1 MKTKILIIGA
11 LVVSSLALL
20 SFQKTDKDYNEMWKK
35 VKESIENDLP
45 ETAEKQLNEIE
56 SAAKRDKNQPQLLKT
71 VLYRQQIFRLKEED
85 PEKAFLAFAESKMNE
100 LGKTET
106 AVLHLEIAKTYADY
120 YEQNQWQLRNNL
132 PIDGDMSQV
141 ELKYWDEKT
150 FRKVIDQHYTEA
162 LKDKETLKNAKTN
175 DYLILFEDQKNVYE
189 NLDYEKTMFEYV
201 FHRVAKY
208 YKEIAS
214 ADDIQPDWNTEI
226 WWADA
231 NDFVKADLGDSD
243 NGIIKC
249 LKIFQEL
256 IAYNQKENNEDVL
269 LYNDV
274 KRYQF
279 VNGIL
284 VENDIFNEKLNALMQ
299 QYAENPMSAEIASV
313 YANSLVDNH
322 SESDS
327 STFGNYRKAFEIC
340 QNTIEKFPK
349 SKGASQ
355 CKDIVKFIEND
366 EINVQMQETQLPN
379 QAIALQL
386 RYRNAEHPYYKI
398 VKVTEDEINSYLNLD
413 GDELL
418 KKLDGK
424 KPAAEQELAL
434 PAETDFCSHST
445 LVALPQLS
453 VGQYYII
460 AKTSKDAQSSE
471 KRAMFRFQVSN
482 LSYVTN
488 NETDAI
494 TLFTLDRKTGKP
506 LANVKVELYTRNY
519 NYKIRKYENTK
530 LADYQSDNNGKVS
543 ISNVKGNNSF
553 FVNLRS
559 GDDALLSGKYM
570 NVPHPSSRNSET
582 YSTTFFTD
590 RAIYR
595 PGQTVY
601 FKGVVVRHQGDDMA
615 LAEGFSE
622 TVHFRD
628 ANYEEISSL
637 LFTADEYGSFD
648 GSFVIPTDRLNGVF
662 RLDCSHGSTTIRV
675 EEYKRPTF
683 EVNFEKPKEQYKLN
697 HDVTIHGSVDAYAG
711 FGLDDVKYTYRVTRR
726 TSFPWRCWWWFYPV
740 VSDEQIDFGEA
751 RTDES
756 GKFAITFNLKPSL
769 KTKPE
774 QQPVFTYEIEVTATS
789 AQGETHSETYSIR
802 AGYNEIC
809 LSTNLNNLVEKSQLE
824 NYRIEVLNMSGQP
837 AKSKVSRKFYRFND
851 NGKMDFFEAS
861 GQRSSFDRQVMSDEE
876 LTKAFPDYDYYSYTN
891 RLKNK
896 VLVYEDVVEIDEKTA
911 LFPEKADL
919 KSGKYYVELQSLD
932 DKLAMN
938 STEFTLFDDKAKALP
953 HTTLSWNSVD
963 KSTAKPGETI
973 TFSIGTSTKDTQ
985 IWVQLLS
992 GQEKRMEKWLKLNNE
1007 ITKLSYKVTEN
1018 DRGGLTWKTIFVK
1031 DGLVKTESQ
1040 SIYVPYD
1047 NLDLNVELATVRD
1060 VLRPGAEEHWE
1071 VTVRDYHNKPVASS
1085 MLAGMYDAS
1094 LDVFASN
1101 SWYFNMKPYTKYANS
1116 FGYDDQF
1123 GFVSSSTNGQYIY
1136 LAALFGFS
1144 LPSDYP
1150 FFDFGYMFYGGAKG
1164 GVMFNRSVAL
1174 DCVEECVVAEE
1185 AMPMP
1190 SPSAAK
1196 MSSNEVADMDGEMI
1210 EEMAQTEGAANVETQ
1225 QEPVPTVREN
1235 FNETAFFFPNL
1246 RTNADG
1252 STTFSFTMPDALTRW
1267 KLMMLAYTKDRKTG
1281 YKTYDFKSSKPV
1293 MIMADMPRYMYDGDT
1308 LWFVANVINTGE
1320 EAVTPKVKLEVF
1332 DAASMKTID
1341 ILASDAM
1348 IAMEEIVPGRSKEVR
1363 WKVAAKKDL
1372 GLLAFRFT
1380 AFAGQFSDA
1389 EQHLLP
1395 VLSSEIFMTQ
1405 TLPITIKAET
1415 EKTFDF
1421 EAIANPNTHERD
1433 YSLTL
1438 NFSTNPVWYAVQSLP
1453 YLADQRTDRAESAFY
1468 VFYANTLSSYIASKI
1483 PNLLNY
1489 IKKWQIE
1496 TPDALLSQ
1504 LEKDQ
1509 DLKAIMLRETPWVME
1524 AKSETEQRSRIS
1536 TLFEINTLSQNQT
1549 ASLKLIAQKQT
1560 SNGGWAWM
1568 EGMPESPY
1576 ISTYILSGFGRLKAM
1591 DALSALSQANQ
1602 NTANQIIDNAVR
1614 YLEYEVADTYREM
1627 RRLKKEW
1634 PIGGMTLNELYA
1646 LSFFPEQKSDKDF
1659 VAAKQYFLGRL
1670 EKEWTDFDF
1679 NMRSKAAVL
1688 LFRSGNEK
1696 TAKLMIQSFKECA
1709 QKDEAIGMYWP
1720 KKYFSFESHIAT
1732 HANIMAAFA
1741 EIENDTEMLDQLRV
1755 WLLTQK
1761 QTNQWENSASTAEA
1775 IYALLLRGTDWLNDD
1790 KEVSL
1795 KLGNQQ
1801 IDMDGAVAGTGFIQR
1816 RWNANEVT
1824 EDMRYLTVDNPT
1836 KHLVWGGLFRQ
1847 YFVPIDE
1854 VKSGE
1859 SAFKISRE
1867 LFVEKTDENGKKLVP
1882 IEKQALK
1889 VGDKLTV
1896 KITFESK
1903 QDMEYVFVKDLRA
1916 AGFEPIEQVSHYE
1929 YNDQMS
1935 YYQTN
1940 TDTDMEFFIEF
1951 LPKGTHQVEYSM
1963 FVTKEGNLSN
1973 GYALIQCLYAPEFSA
1988 YSNGMRVKVE

>member
-71 VLYRQQIFRLKEED
+71 VLYRQQVFRLKEED

-106 AVLHLEIAKTYADY
+106 AVLHLEIAKTYAGF

-208 YKEIAS
+208 YREIAS

-231 NDFVKADLGDSD
+231 KDFVKADLGDSD

-313 YANSLVDNH
+313 YANSLVDNY

-349 SKGASQ
+349 SKGTSQ

-413 GDELL
+413 GDELF
-418 KKLDGK
+418 KKLNGK
-424 KPAAEQELAL
+424 NPAAEQELAL

-460 AKTSKDAQSSE
+460 AKTSKTEQSSE
-471 KRAMFRFQVSN
+471 KRALFRFQVSN

-494 TLFTLDRKTGKP
+494 TLFTLDRKTGMP

-553 FVNLRS
+553 FVNLRN

-570 NVPHPSSRNSET
+570 NVPHPSSRKSET

-601 FKGVVVRHQGDDMA
+601 FKGIVVRHQGDDKA

-622 TVHFRD
+622 TVRFRD
-628 ANYEEISSL
+628 ANYEEIKSL
-637 LFTADEYGSFD
+637 SFTTDEYGSFD

-662 RLDCSHGSTTIRV
+662 RLDGSHGSTTICV

-697 HDVTIHGSVDAYAG
+697 QDVTIHGSVDAYAG

-740 VSDEQIDFGEA
+740 VSDEQIDYGEA

-861 GQRSSFDRQVMSDEE
+861 GQRSRFDRQVMSDEE
-876 LTKAFPDYDYYSYTN
+876 LAKTFPNYDYYSYTN

-992 GQEKRMEKWLKLNNE
+992 GQENRMEKWLKLNNE
-1007 ITKLSYKVTEN
+1007 ITKLTYKVTEN

-1071 VTVRDYHNKPVASS
+1071 VTVRDYHNKPVAASL
-1085 MLAGMYDAS
+1085 LAGMYDAS

-1320 EAVTPKVKLEVF
+1320 EAVTPKAKLEVF

-1405 TLPITIKAET
+1405 SLPITVKAET

-1421 EAIANPNTHERD
+1421 EVIANPNSHERD

-1549 ASLKLIAQKQT
+1549 SSLKLIAQKQT

-1591 DALSALSQANQ
+1591 DAFSSLSKTNQ
-1602 NTANQIIDNAVR
+1602 NTANQIIDKAVR
-1614 YLEYEVADTYREM
+1614 YLEYEVGDTYRRM
-1627 RRLKKEW
+1627 RNLKKEW
-1634 PIGGMTLNELYA
+1634 PIDGSTLNELYA
-1646 LSFFPEQKSDKDF
+1646 LSFFPEQKSDKSF
-1659 VAAKQYFLGRL
+1659 AEAKKYFLGRL

-1775 IYALLLRGTDWLNDD
+1775 VYALLLRGTDWLNDD
-1790 KEVSL
+1790 KEVTL

-1801 IDMDGAVAGTGFIQR
+1801 IDMSGAVAGTGFIQR

-1824 EDMRYLTVDNPT
+1824 EDMRQLTVNNPT

-1854 VKSGE
+1854 VKSDE

-1867 LFVEKTDENGKKLVP
+1867 LFVEKTDENGKILVP

-1916 AGFEPIEQVSHYE
+1916 AGFEPIEQISHYE
-1929 YNDQMS
+1929 HNDQMS

>member
-1 MKTKILIIGA
+1 MKTKLLIIGA

-35 VKESIENDLP
+35 VKESIENNLP

-71 VLYRQQIFRLKEED
+71 VLYRQQIFRQKEED

-106 AVLHLEIAKTYADY
+106 AVLHLEIAKTYAGF

-231 NDFVKADLGDSD
+231 KDFVKADLGDSD

-313 YANSLVDNH
+313 YANSLVDNY

-413 GDELL
+413 GDELF

-553 FVNLRS
+553 FVNLRN

-570 NVPHPSSRNSET
+570 NVPHPNSRNSEI

-601 FKGVVVRHQGDDMA
+601 FKGIVVRHQGDDMA

-622 TVHFRD
+622 TVRFRD

-637 LFTADEYGSFD
+637 LFTTDEYGSFD

-662 RLDCSHGSTTIRV
+662 RLDGSHGSTTIRV

-697 HDVTIHGSVDAYAG
+697 QDVTIHGSVDAYAG

-1116 FGYDDQF
+1116 FDYDDQF

-1150 FFDFGYMFYGGAKG
+1150 FFDFGYMYYGRAKG

-1174 DCVEECVVAEE
+1174 DCVAEECAELKE
-1185 AMPMP
+1185 MPMP
-1190 SPSAAK
+1190 APSAKK
-1196 MSSNEVADMDGEMI
+1196 MSSNEVADGAMTD
-1210 EEMAQTEGAANVETQ
+1210 EEVLQTEEIGASEAQ
-1225 QEPVPTVREN
+1225 QEAVPTVREN

-1308 LWFVANVINTGE
+1308 LWLVANVINTGE
-1320 EAVTPKVKLEVF
+1320 EAVTPKAKLEVF
-1332 DAASMKTID
+1332 DAASMKPVN

-1405 TLPITIKAET
+1405 TLPITVKAET
-1415 EKTFDF
+1415 EKSFDF
-1421 EAIANPNTHERD
+1421 ESIANSNSHEHD

-1549 ASLKLIAQKQT
+1549 SSLKLIAQKQT
-1560 SNGGWAWM
+1560 SNGGWPWM
-1568 EGMPESPY
+1568 KGMSESPY

-1591 DALSALSQANQ
+1591 DALSSLSKANQ

-1614 YLEYEVADTYREM
+1614 YLEYEVADTYRRM
-1627 RRLKKEW
+1627 RNHKKEW
-1634 PIGGMTLNELYA
+1634 PIDGSTLNELYA
-1646 LSFFPEQKSDKDF
+1646 LSFFPEQKSDKSF
-1659 VAAKQYFLGRL
+1659 AEAKKYFLGRL

-1775 IYALLLRGTDWLNDD
+1775 VYALLLRGTDWLNDD
-1790 KEVSL
+1790 KEVTL

-1824 EDMRYLTVDNPT
+1824 EDMRHLTVNNPT

-1854 VKSGE
+1854 VKSDE

-1867 LFVEKTDENGKKLVP
+1867 LFVEKTDENGKILVP

-1916 AGFEPIEQVSHYE
+1916 AGFEPIEQISHYE
-1929 YNDQMS
+1929 HNDQMS

-1973 GYALIQCLYAPEFSA
+1973 GYAL
-1988 YSNGMRVKVE
+1988 